1 MLPVNVLITVTNLSY
16 YFLNILLLKYSA
28 SQYTDH
34 LHSVQPGTLGTT
46 GTAGTL
52 GTAATAVIAVTAGVS
67 YY

>member
-46 GTAGTL
+46 GTA
-52 GTAATAVIAVTAGVS
+52 ATVVTAVTAGVS